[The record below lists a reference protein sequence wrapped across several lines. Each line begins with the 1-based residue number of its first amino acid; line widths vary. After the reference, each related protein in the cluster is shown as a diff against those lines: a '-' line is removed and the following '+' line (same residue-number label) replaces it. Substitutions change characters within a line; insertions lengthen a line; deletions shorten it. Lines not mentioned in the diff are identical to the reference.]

1 MLIVVFRNE
10 KSNEI
15 THFQKLPADWT
26 EGEAVE
32 KVNSYN
38 KDSNGFI
45 AEIHDILKNSLC
57 EYLISSLEQ
66 KTRYTK
72 ETIENALT
80 AIKEAEDAIN
90 SLEVAKGGA
99 EE

>member
-1 MLIVVFRNE
+1 MLIAVFKN
-10 KSNEI
+10 KTSDEI
-15 THFQKLPADWT
+15 THFQKLPDDWS
-26 EGEAVE
+26 EQEAIE

-45 AEIHDILKNSLC
+45 AEIQNIPKNSLC
-57 EYLISSLEQ
+57 EYLISALEQ

-80 AIKEAEDAIN
+80 AIREAEDAID
-90 SLEVAKGGA
+90 SLEVAEGV
-99 EE
+99 